1 MNVILKYGHLLL
13 STLIVIPVAFIYG
26 ANPSE
31 ILPQVFGFEVVALE
45 LKNIFRAILGLYLF
59 MASYWFF
66 GLLNSKH
73 FKTAT
78 LVNILFMGGLAFGR
92 ILSTFLDGVSIQF
105 TQGLITE
112 LILAAWGIYNL
123 RCTD

>member
-1 MNVILKYGHLLL
+1 MNIILKYGHLLL

-59 MASYWFF
+59 MASYWFY

-105 TQGLITE
+105 TQGLIAE